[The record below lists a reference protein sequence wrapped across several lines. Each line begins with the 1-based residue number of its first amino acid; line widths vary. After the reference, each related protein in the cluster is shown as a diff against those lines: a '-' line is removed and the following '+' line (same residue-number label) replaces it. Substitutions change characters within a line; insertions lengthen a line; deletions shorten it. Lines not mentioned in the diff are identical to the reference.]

1 MSVSSE
7 QVMDQLQSLESQ
19 WLEFQKQEASY
30 TAKAHTATPTS
41 GRGSQRAKEDREREA
56 TPSSRSALQA
66 TTNLLPAAPRSDLD
80 AQIAA
85 AQVQDQPGK
94 AVPGQVLKRFSQR
107 LLHDVE
113 HARRT
118 FLEEN
123 QQLQLESEKLR
134 NESSQALR
142 DKSVTFKQITESRR
156 ELQDLRSVI
165 DAIKTDVQRTERRKD
180 VLDAD
185 VKKSEESLDDLKKRV
200 DDQTQKLSS
209 ARETMTQEMQQH
221 KQAVESRERQLQE
234 WELSLAKREER
245 SKFWEEKLDHAG
257 QLNIKCKE
265 RSADLDRRERDLDSK
280 AFEAERNIQELLRRR
295 EDLIRE
301 CELYE
306 KHAMELRSNVESLEH
321 KKQECEE
328 RISKCEVSILDA
340 TRACKRKMDEAAN
353 AHAESDHKLMRKKQ
367 SLALLD
373 DEIGVR
379 DDKLAGIEEE
389 VAQAKSKLEVL
400 GSEISEKTEQMTQ
413 LKRDE
418 DKAERRLQQTQE
430 ATVKAQEAD
439 ALIADEKKEFRASC
453 DEWEQQ
459 VRKREYE
466 IQERASEIAKQDKDL
481 KSRVAKV
488 ARYEAEYERAYGELD
503 ERLSRLEE
511 MEDSNNKETKELQQK
526 ASDLLVHEQHLHE
539 WKQKLETETVV
550 ELQEKSNKL
559 SEWEAKL
566 SQKEELLKVSLM
578 ELDQRQHEMQTR
590 VEDYNAKAEKFE
602 KASQVLQEK
611 RGEIERKWNVVSRK
625 EIEIESQTQ
634 RLPDLSTELDQ
645 KSTVLEQYQDEISE
659 KQKEITESM
668 DEIAQTRISLQ
679 KESLQ
684 VSTLREKL
692 EQKLKEA
699 RAQKAEAHA
708 SKEASDEKAK
718 AAEAQLAKAEATLE
732 AAAAWEEHK
741 KQVEETWKTEME
753 QMERDKRN
761 AEKVVLQASQQT
773 NALIASRESLKSIEQ
788 ALQQRELQLQFTWRQ
803 MKAQSVET
811 FQASTEPLTVEDSVL
826 SEIMT
831 MSLPMSN
838 FHNPPDL
845 QNLEDTGLYDF
856 AMNIY
861 HHWSQLITQE
871 TKLQK
876 WSHAL
881 QVEAAKVEK
890 RAKTLSME
898 GKDVAEQV
906 MQVAERMAEA
916 DKFEAD
922 LRPGRK

>member
-1 MSVSSE
+1 M
-7 QVMDQLQSLESQ
+7 
-19 WLEFQKQEASY
+19 
-30 TAKAHTATPTS
+30 
-41 GRGSQRAKEDREREA
+41 
-56 TPSSRSALQA
+56 
-66 TTNLLPAAPRSDLD
+66 
-80 AQIAA
+80 
-85 AQVQDQPGK
+85 
-94 AVPGQVLKRFSQR
+94 
-107 LLHDVE
+107 
-113 HARRT
+113 
-118 FLEEN
+118 
-123 QQLQLESEKLR
+123 
-134 NESSQALR
+134 
-142 DKSVTFKQITESRR
+142 
-156 ELQDLRSVI
+156 
-165 DAIKTDVQRTERRKD
+165 
-180 VLDAD
+180 
-185 VKKSEESLDDLKKRV
+185 
-200 DDQTQKLSS
+200 
-209 ARETMTQEMQQH
+209 
-221 KQAVESRERQLQE
+221 
-234 WELSLAKREER
+234 
-245 SKFWEEKLDHAG
+245 
-257 QLNIKCKE
+257 
-265 RSADLDRRERDLDSK
+265 
-280 AFEAERNIQELLRRR
+280 
-295 EDLIRE
+295 
-301 CELYE
+301 
-306 KHAMELRSNVESLEH
+306 
-321 KKQECEE
+321 
-328 RISKCEVSILDA
+328 
-340 TRACKRKMDEAAN
+340 
-353 AHAESDHKLMRKKQ
+353 
-367 SLALLD
+367 
-373 DEIGVR
+373 
-379 DDKLAGIEEE
+379 
-389 VAQAKSKLEVL
+389 
-400 GSEISEKTEQMTQ
+400 
-413 LKRDE
+413 
-418 DKAERRLQQTQE
+418 
-430 ATVKAQEAD
+430 
-439 ALIADEKKEFRASC
+439 
-453 DEWEQQ
+453 
-459 VRKREYE
+459 RKREYE

-634 RLPDLSTELDQ
+634 RLSDLSTELDK

-788 ALQQRELQLQFTWRQ
+788 ALQQRELQLQSTWRQ